1 MCLWINTLADM
12 TKNKPKRIV
21 KSKLDIWTWLKDHM
35 VHIMVLTNGIIL
47 TVASFWTVQ
56 LFISQILKDDYL
68 KSGTSAKQ
76 VVIEKVKDF
85 HDTMNDFASAF
96 QNYSLS
102 ATGEFIASPV
112 TSRISTKSFDAML
125 WIPAG
130 NPTLSVDLKDENFGG
145 QRKIVKP
152 AIVTAIL
159 AQAKIQP
166 DIFLYVSEATQS
178 GMNEDEG
185 IVQSRNFAIVRA
197 VKNEQNQ
204 AMGYLAGFSSID
216 KLFSRE
222 QILSPHYV
230 SKTVFWDNSNK
241 AILYFLEDTKGELIS
256 IGQNFQYD
264 FEVKF
269 ANKPIKIQ
277 VIFKKSS
284 NSLLEFLPWLIAGF
298 GIVVTVILWF
308 YVSNN
313 FRKSRILSKVNSDLA
328 EKNDELNDQIR
339 EREKLFQ
346 TLRKSERENYAII
359 NAISDAIF
367 EVSPTGDIMFL
378 NEAWTKIT
386 GFDIETSMGRNIFEM
401 IYPPDQEEQKQN
413 IALLAKGQRTAYR
426 ALTKIRTIDG
436 TFRSVE
442 MVVSMLR
449 QDEARN
455 LRVMGSFTDVEERQR
470 AEKAL
475 NEAERKYKTIWE
487 NAAGGIYQLTPEGQF
502 LSANPALARIFGYDT
517 PDDMVNLIQNAHEEL
532 FVDPLERAQFLKNNS
547 SGSLD
552 SSFYETRAR
561 RKSGEEIWVREN
573 FRAVLDGFSN
583 VLYYEGSIE
592 DITQRKEGEVQLK
605 EAKMHSDMASR
616 AKSEFLANISHELR
630 TPLNSIIG
638 FSEIIKNEVFGAIE
652 PKSYTE
658 YAGNIYDSG
667 KHLLGI
673 INQILDISRIDA
685 GERELNESM
694 VDVRK
699 IVTLC
704 LDLSKS
710 KINQNNL
717 TVIDTVSDQLPKM
730 IAEEVAVKQML
741 LNLLSN
747 AAKFTPVGG
756 RITVSSEIESSGNL
770 KISVTDTGV
779 GLSQE
784 QIDRATKPFGL
795 VDGRLDKGTGGAG
808 LGLSLVHSLLKLHGG
823 KLEILSQKGIGTTA
837 SLIFPAS
844 RIQ

>member
-1 MCLWINTLADM
+1 MMMAKQTHNST
-12 TKNKPKRIV
+12 NR
-21 KSKLDIWTWLKDHM
+21 SSQLDIWTWLKDHM
-35 VHIMVLTNGIIL
+35 VHIMVLANGIIL

-56 LFISQILKDDYL
+56 LFVSQILKDDYQ
-68 KSGTSAKQ
+68 KSGASTKQ
-76 VVIEKVKDF
+76 VVVEKIKDF
-85 HDTMNDFASAF
+85 HDTMADFTLAF
-96 QNYSLS
+96 QNYSLNEAGS
-102 ATGEFIASPV
+102 FVISPV
-112 TSRISTKSFDAML
+112 TARINTKGFDSIL
-125 WIPAG
+125 WIPLET
-130 NPTLSVDLKDENFGG
+130 PSLSLDLKDTNFSD
-145 QRKIVKP
+145 QKITVNTKIVS
-152 AIVTAIL
+152 AIL
-159 AQAKIQP
+159 NQAKSQP
-166 DIFLYVSEATQS
+166 DIFLYIADTTRSAMHE
-178 GMNEDEG
+178 EKG
-185 IVQSRNFAIVRA
+185 IVQTRSFAIVKA
-197 VKNEQNQ
+197 VKNVQQ
-204 AMGYLAGFSSID
+204 KTIGYLAGFTAID
-216 KLFSRE
+216 KVLNRE
-222 QILSPHYV
+222 QILSTNYV
-230 SKTVFWDNSNK
+230 SKTVFWDNSSK
-241 AILYFLEDTKGELIS
+241 AILFFLEDTKGDFIS
-256 IGQNFQYD
+256 IGQNFQYN
-264 FEVKF
+264 FEVVF
-269 ANKPIKIQ
+269 ANKPIQ
-277 VIFKKSS
+277 VQVVFKKTS
-284 NSLLEFLPWLIAGF
+284 NSILELLSWLIAGF
-298 GIVVTVILWF
+298 GIVVTVIVWF

-313 FRKSRILSKVNSDLA
+313 FNKSKILSKVNADLA
-328 EKNDELNDQIR
+328 EKNEELNDQIR

-367 EVSPTGDIMFL
+367 EVSPSGDIMFL

-386 GFDIETSMGRNIFEM
+386 GFDLETSMGGNIIEM
-401 IYPPDQEEQKQN
+401 IFPPDQEEQKLN

-426 ALTKIRTIDG
+426 VLTKLRTIDG
-436 TFRSVE
+436 TCRSVE

-470 AEKAL
+470 AEQAL

-487 NAAGGIYQLTPEGQF
+487 NAAGGIYQLTSEGQF

-517 PDDMVNLIQNAHEEL
+517 PEDMVRLVHNAHEDL
-532 FVDPLERAQFLKNNS
+532 FVDPQDRAQYLKSRS
-547 SGSLD
+547 SGTANT
-552 SSFYETRAR
+552 SFYEAKAR
-561 RKSGEEIWVREN
+561 RRDGEEIWVREN

-638 FSEIIKNEVFGAIE
+638 FSEIIKNEVFGPIE

-694 VDVRK
+694 VDIRK
-699 IVTLC
+699 ITSLC

-717 TVIDTVSDQLPKM
+717 TVIDMVPDNLPKM

-756 RITVSSEIESSGNL
+756 RITLNAEIESSGNL

>member
-1 MCLWINTLADM
+1 MAKMTINNRNKAE
-12 TKNKPKRIV
+12 KPKHE
-21 KSKLDIWTWLKDHM
+21 IWTWLKDHM

-56 LFISQILKDDYL
+56 LFITQILRNDYL
-68 KSGTSAKQ
+68 QSGVSAKQ
-76 VVIEKVKDF
+76 IVIEKVKDF
-85 HDTMNDFASAF
+85 HDTMNDFASSF
-96 QNYSLS
+96 QNYSLNS
-102 ATGEFIASPV
+102 SGDFVESPV
-112 TSRISTKSFDAML
+112 TARINTKNFDAIL
-125 WIPAG
+125 WIPVKS
-130 NPTLSVDLKDENFGG
+130 PSQSLDLKDGNFSGHG
-145 QRKIVKP
+145 KIVKP
-152 AIVTAIL
+152 SVVSAIL
-159 AQAKIQP
+159 NQAKTQP
-166 DIFLYVSEATQS
+166 DNFLHVSEATKS
-178 GMNEDEG
+178 GMYEDKG
-185 IVQSRNFAIVRA
+185 IVQTRGFALVRA
-197 VKNEQNQ
+197 IKDTQKQ
-204 AMGYLAGFSSID
+204 TIGYLAGFSAID
-216 KLFSRE
+216 KILSRE
-222 QILSPHYV
+222 QILSPNYV
-230 SKTVFWDNSNK
+230 SKTIFWDNSNK
-241 AILYFLEDTKGELIS
+241 AILYFLEDTQGDMIS
-256 IGQNFQYD
+256 IGQKFQYD

-269 ANKPIKIQ
+269 ANKPIKVQ

-284 NSLLEFLPWLIAGF
+284 NSVLEFLPWLIAGF
-298 GIVVTVILWF
+298 GIIVTTILWF

-313 FRKSRILSKVNSDLA
+313 FRKSKILSQVNSDLE

-346 TLRKSERENYAII
+346 TLRKSERENHAII

-367 EVSPTGDIMFL
+367 EVLPNGNIMFL

-386 GFDIETSMGRNIFEM
+386 GFDLETSMGRDLFEM

-413 IALLAKGQRTAYR
+413 IALLAKGQKTAYR
-426 ALTKIRTIDG
+426 ALTKLRTIEG

-455 LRVMGSFTDVEERQR
+455 LRVMGSFTDIEERQR

-517 PDDMVNLIQNAHEEL
+517 PDDMVYNIRNAHEEL
-532 FVDPLERAQFLKNNS
+532 FVNPQERAQFLRSHS

-552 SSFYETRAR
+552 SSFYETKAK
-561 RKSGEEIWVREN
+561 RKGGEEIWVREN

-638 FSEIIKNEVFGAIE
+638 FSEIIKNEVFGPIE

-694 VDVRK
+694 VDIRK
-699 IVTLC
+699 IVTIC

-717 TVIDTVSDQLPKM
+717 TVIDNVSDKLPKM

-756 RITVSSEIESSGNL
+756 RITISAEHESSGNL

-837 SLIFPAS
+837 SLIFPAA